1 MAGERKMSPTNQTTY
16 PFGMRPGKQHGGSP
30 GLKRFGPTEKPKDR
44 KGIMKKLFK
53 FYLTEGKMIFFVFLL
68 LLGST
73 CVLLFVPTL
82 VGRAVN
88 AIGLIG
94 NNKDGYNDYSY
105 VTLIGF
111 ALLGAYLFDWIFSTL
126 QGWIMAGASQRIVRA
141 LRRDLFAKMQKLPL
155 YYHDTHSHGLL
166 MSHITNDID
175 NVSNTIASST
185 SQLMNSVITVIGAAT
200 FMIILSP
207 QLSLVAFITL
217 PLILILTKMI
227 ASRSRKMFIGQQKEL
242 GNLNGTIEEMIS
254 GIQMVKAFNQEENVI
269 KQFDEINGD
278 LLYYSTNAQIWAGLL
293 MPFLNVIT
301 NLGLALVAGFGGAF
315 AIMGLINVGIIASF
329 VTYTRLFIR
338 PINDVASTFNMIQS
352 ALAGAERVFNVLD
365 EIEEKPDAENA
376 MSLDNPLGEVE
387 FKNVCF
393 EYDKDVKVLKDV
405 CFKVSAGETIA
416 LVGPTGA
423 GKTTIVNL
431 LSRFYDATSG
441 EVYID
446 GHDIT
451 QYKRASLRN
460 AFTVVLQDTCMFTGS
475 IAENISYSKPR
486 ASRAEIIEAAVAAN
500 ADHFIRR
507 LPEGYD
513 TIISGEISSLSQGER
528 QLLAISRA
536 ILNSAPILILDEA
549 TSSVDTSTELKI
561 QEALL
566 KFRAGRTSFI
576 IAHRISTIKDADG
589 IMVIEGGAIVE
600 SGTHNELIA
609 KNGIYAMMHN
619 SQFDFDEIS
628 DF

>member
-1 MAGERKMSPTNQTTY
+1 MANERKTPTTIPPTFQ
-16 PFGMRPGKQHGGSP
+16 FGQRPGRHQGGTP

-44 KGIMKKLFK
+44 RGILKKLLT
-53 FYLTEGKMIFFVFLL
+53 FYLKEGKMIFFVFLL

-73 CVLLFVPTL
+73 AVLLFVPTL

-94 NNKDGYNDYSY
+94 NNQDGNNDYSY
-105 VTLIGF
+105 VTLIGV

-141 LRRDLFAKMQKLPL
+141 LRRDLFGKMQKLPL
-155 YYHDTHSHGLL
+155 KYLDTHPHGLL

-185 SQLMNSVITVIGAAT
+185 SQLMNSVITIIGAAT

-207 QLSLVAFITL
+207 QLSLVAFVTL
-217 PLILILTKMI
+217 PLILILTKLI
-227 ASRSRKMFIGQQKEL
+227 ASKSRKMFIGQQKEL

-301 NLGLALVAGFGGAF
+301 NLGLALVAGFGGVF
-315 AIMGLINVGIIASF
+315 VIMGIINVGVIASF
-329 VTYTRLFIR
+329 ITYTRLFIR

-365 EIEEKPDAENA
+365 EVEEKPDSDNA
-376 MSLDNPLGEVE
+376 LELTNPLGEVE

-393 EYDKDVKVLKDV
+393 EYDKDVRVLKDV
-405 CFKVSAGETIA
+405 SFKVAAGETVA
-416 LVGPTGA
+416 LVGATGA

-446 GHDIT
+446 GHNIT
-451 QYKRASLRN
+451 DYKRESLRN

-475 IAENISYSKPR
+475 IAENISYSKPGATR
-486 ASRAEIIEAAVAAN
+486 EEIVEAAVAAN

-507 LPEGYD
+507 LPDGYN
-513 TIISGEISSLSQGER
+513 TMISGEISTLSQGER

-536 ILNSAPILILDEA
+536 ILNFAPILILDEA

-576 IAHRISTIKDADG
+576 IAHRISTIKDADR
-589 IMVIEGGAIVE
+589 IMIVEGGKIVE
-600 SGTHNELIA
+600 TGTHEELIA
-609 KNGIYAMMHN
+609 KNGIYAQMHN
-619 SQFDFDEIS
+619 SQFDIDES
-628 DF
+628 